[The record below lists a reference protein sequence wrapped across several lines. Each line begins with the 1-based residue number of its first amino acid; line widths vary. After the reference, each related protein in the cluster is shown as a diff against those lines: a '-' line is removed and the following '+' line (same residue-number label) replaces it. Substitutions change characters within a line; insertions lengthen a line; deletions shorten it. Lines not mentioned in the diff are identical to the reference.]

1 MSMKKNG
8 MAWTL
13 VLTLMIASLAGCLGG
28 DDDEEVEEK
37 TINIAGSSTVFPVAS
52 AWGQAYS
59 EANSDYTVTVAGGG
73 SGAGASKVCS
83 TDSDSVHIGDMS
95 RDWKSSEAEAGE
107 DGFTF
112 KCLDSDITVTQLIV
126 AIDGLSVV
134 VKKGGAADQC
144 ITEMGGL
151 SMAQLRW
158 IFTDWSEEDLAADGL
173 DMDSVT
179 PNNDDDGVREW
190 GDLDASCADSEIKLW
205 GADSDS
211 GTYEYF
217 GEQVF
222 CKDCFADA
230 DPVSESFDTARGY
243 QNSADDNQ
251 IVNGITGDENAIGYF
266 GYAYYE
272 ENANS
277 LSVAAIANDDFKGVQ
292 DAGGAVTP
300 EESTVADGSYAP
312 LSRYIYM
319 NVNNDE
325 WDLVTGFIEYGYSDE
340 GMDHVSE
347 VGYVALPAS
356 MISDMKSRIGG
367 ADFVQADDDDD
378 TPQGGTINIAG
389 SSTVFPVA
397 SAWGQAFSNANSAYT
412 VTVAGGGSGAGA
424 SKVCSTDTDSVH
436 IGDMS
441 RGWKS
446 SEADA
451 GTDGYTYKCLDSD
464 ITVTQLVV
472 AIDGLSVV
480 VKKGGAA
487 DQCITSLGG
496 LSMAQ
501 LRWIYSDWTES
512 ELEAD
517 GLIMSSVTPNNDNDG
532 VREWSDL
539 SDSGACA
546 DSEIKLWGADSDSGT
561 YEYFGEQ
568 VFCKNCF
575 AGKEGY
581 TPEGFDSARGYQNSA
596 DDNQIVNGIT
606 GDENAIGYFGYAYYE
621 ENANTLSVA
630 AIANDDYH
638 GVQDAG
644 NAVTPEA
651 STVADGSYAP
661 LSRFIYMNVNNDE
674 WPLVTPFIEYG
685 FSDAGMEHVM
695 DVGYVALPQ
704 AMIDDMVSRIGGNTY
719 TAVVAGCTD
728 SGADN
733 YDSSANT
740 DDGSCKTTATSGTI
754 NIAGSSTVFPV
765 ASAWG
770 QAFSNANSGFT
781 VTVAGGGSG
790 AGASKVCSTDT
801 DSVHIGDMSRGWKD
815 SEATVGEDGY
825 TYSCLNSD
833 ITVTQ
838 LIVAIDGLSVV
849 VKKGG
854 AADQCITSMGGLSM
868 GQLRWIYTDW
878 TESELEADGLVM
890 SSITP
895 NNDDDGVREW
905 SDLSASGACAD
916 SEIKLWGADSDSG
929 TYEYFGEQ
937 VFCKNCFAGKEGYTP
952 EGFDSVRGY
961 QNSADDNQI
970 VNGIQSDENAI
981 GYFGYAY
988 YEENANTLSVAAIAN
1003 NDTHGVADA
1012 GGAVT
1017 PEASTVADGSYA
1029 PLSRYIY
1036 MNVNND
1042 DWDLV
1047 RGFIE
1052 YGYSD
1057 AGMEHVMDVGY
1068 VALPQ
1073 AMIDEMVARIG

>member
-1 MSMKKNG
+1 MRLKKNG

-13 VLTLMIASLAGCLGG
+13 VLTLMLAGLAGCLGG
-28 DDDEEVEEK
+28 DDDDESSEGTK

-59 EANSDYTVTVAGGG
+59 AANSDYTVTVAGGG

-112 KCLDSDITVTQLIV
+112 ECLNSDITVTQLIV

-144 ITEMGGL
+144 ISQMGGI

-158 IFTDWSEEDLAADGL
+158 IFTDWTEAELEADGL

-190 GDLDASCADSEIKLW
+190 GDLD
-205 GADSDS
+205 
-211 GTYEYF
+211 
-217 GEQVF
+217 
-222 CKDCFADA
+222 
-230 DPVSESFDTARGY
+230 
-243 QNSADDNQ
+243 
-251 IVNGITGDENAIGYF
+251 
-266 GYAYYE
+266 
-272 ENANS
+272 
-277 LSVAAIANDDFKGVQ
+277 
-292 DAGGAVTP
+292 
-300 EESTVADGSYAP
+300 
-312 LSRYIYM
+312 
-319 NVNNDE
+319 
-325 WDLVTGFIEYGYSDE
+325 
-340 GMDHVSE
+340 
-347 VGYVALPAS
+347 
-356 MISDMKSRIGG
+356 
-367 ADFVQADDDDD
+367 
-378 TPQGGTINIAG
+378 
-389 SSTVFPVA
+389 SS
-397 SAWGQAFSNANSAYT
+397 
-412 VTVAGGGSGAGA
+412 
-424 SKVCSTDTDSVH
+424 
-436 IGDMS
+436 
-441 RGWKS
+441 
-446 SEADA
+446 
-451 GTDGYTYKCLDSD
+451 
-464 ITVTQLVV
+464 
-472 AIDGLSVV
+472 
-480 VKKGGAA
+480 
-487 DQCITSLGG
+487 
-496 LSMAQ
+496 
-501 LRWIYSDWTES
+501 
-512 ELEAD
+512 
-517 GLIMSSVTPNNDNDG
+517 
-532 VREWSDL
+532 
-539 SDSGACA
+539 CA

-581 TPEGFDSARGYQNSA
+581 EAEGFDTARGYQNSA

-630 AIANDDYH
+630 AIANDDFK
-638 GVQDAG
+638 GVQEVG
-644 NAVTPEA
+644 GAVTPEE

-661 LSRFIYMNVNNDE
+661 LSRFIYMNVNNNE
-674 WPLVTPFIEYG
+674 WDLVTGFLEYG
-685 FSDAGMEHVM
+685 YSDAGMEHVSE
-695 DVGYVALPQ
+695 VGYVALP
-704 AMIDDMVSRIGGNTY
+704 ASMISDMKARLGS
-719 TAVVAGCTD
+719 
-728 SGADN
+728 SGDQ
-733 YDSSANT
+733 
-740 DDGSCKTTATSGTI
+740 GHPGGTI

-770 QAFSNANSGFT
+770 QAFSQANSQFT

-815 SEATVGEDGY
+815 SEATVSEDGY
-825 TYSCLNSD
+825 TYNCLDSD

-838 LIVAIDGLSVV
+838 LVVAIDGLSVV

-878 TESELEADGLVM
+878 TESELEEDGLVM

-905 SDLSASGACAD
+905 IDLSDSGACAD
-916 SEIKLWGADSDSG
+916 TEIKLWGADSDSG

-937 VFCKNCFAGKEGYTP
+937 VFCKNCFAGKEGYEA
-952 EGFDSVRGY
+952 EGFDTARGY

-970 VNGIQSDENAI
+970 VNGINGDENAI

-1003 NDTHGVADA
+1003 NDTHGVTDA

-1047 RGFIE
+1047 RKFIE

>member
-1 MSMKKNG
+1 MAMTQLTSAGAVGETEIRMMKNKKMIAMMLTMSML
-8 MAWTL
+8 A
-13 VLTLMIASLAGCLGG
+13 AAFAGCLGG
-28 DDDEEVEEK
+28 DEEDEIEEK

-59 EANSDYTVTVAGGG
+59 EADTDYTVTVAGGG

-95 RDWKSSEAEAGE
+95 RGWKSSEADVGA
-107 DGFTF
+107 DGYTY

-144 ITEMGGL
+144 ISEMGGL

-173 DMDSVT
+173 VMDSVT

-230 DPVSESFDTARGY
+230 DPVSESFDTVRGY

-251 IVNGITGDENAIGYF
+251 IVNGITSDENAIGYF

-272 ENANS
+272 ENANT
-277 LSVAAIANDDFKGVQ
+277 LSVAAIANDDTHGVQ

-319 NVNNDE
+319 NVNNND
-325 WDLVTGFIEYGYSDE
+325 WDLVTAFIEYGYSAE
-340 GMDHVSE
+340 GMAHVSE

-356 MISDMKSRIGG
+356 MIDEMRGRIGG

-378 TPQGGTINIAG
+378 ETPQGGTINIAG

-446 SEADA
+446 SEADV

-487 DQCITSLGG
+487 DQCISSMGG

-501 LRWIYSDWTES
+501 LRWIYTDWTES
-512 ELEAD
+512 ELTAD
-517 GLIMSSVTPNNDNDG
+517 GLDMTSVTPNNDNDG

-539 SDSGACA
+539 SDSSACA
-546 DSEIKLWGADSDSGT
+546 DNEIKLWGADSDSGT

-581 TPEGFDSARGYQNSA
+581 
-596 DDNQIVNGIT
+596 
-606 GDENAIGYFGYAYYE
+606 
-621 ENANTLSVA
+621 
-630 AIANDDYH
+630 
-638 GVQDAG
+638 
-644 NAVTPEA
+644 EA
-651 STVADGSYAP
+651 
-661 LSRFIYMNVNNDE
+661 
-674 WPLVTPFIEYG
+674 
-685 FSDAGMEHVM
+685 
-695 DVGYVALPQ
+695 
-704 AMIDDMVSRIGGNTY
+704 
-719 TAVVAGCTD
+719 
-728 SGADN
+728 
-733 YDSSANT
+733 
-740 DDGSCKTTATSGTI
+740 
-754 NIAGSSTVFPV
+754 
-765 ASAWG
+765 
-770 QAFSNANSGFT
+770 
-781 VTVAGGGSG
+781 
-790 AGASKVCSTDT
+790 
-801 DSVHIGDMSRGWKD
+801 
-815 SEATVGEDGY
+815 
-825 TYSCLNSD
+825 
-833 ITVTQ
+833 
-838 LIVAIDGLSVV
+838 
-849 VKKGG
+849 
-854 AADQCITSMGGLSM
+854 
-868 GQLRWIYTDW
+868 
-878 TESELEADGLVM
+878 
-890 SSITP
+890 
-895 NNDDDGVREW
+895 
-905 SDLSASGACAD
+905 
-916 SEIKLWGADSDSG
+916 
-929 TYEYFGEQ
+929 
-937 VFCKNCFAGKEGYTP
+937 

-970 VNGIQSDENAI
+970 VNGIQSDESAI

-1003 NDTHGVADA
+1003 NDTHGVQDA

-1052 YGYSD
+1052 YGFSA

-1073 AMIDEMVARIG
+1073 AMIDEMIARMG